1 MTKYAKALIAAL
13 AAGGQTANLVASAH
27 GWGHVDWPQV
37 AAIWAAVAAIFAYPN
52 VDPTPDPAPL
62 PPV

>member
-13 AAGGQTANLVASAH
+13 AAAGQTAHLVASAH

-37 AAIWAAVAAIFAYPN
+37 AALWTAVVAIWAYPN
-52 VDPTPDPAPL
+52 VESPAPVD
-62 PPV
+62 PPAV